1 MNGSFIVHSLKIVG
15 KMTENML
22 SDALLSKGVQIFF
35 ARASGIS
42 HQAPSPRSRIDTR
55 PCLEPSCL
63 LLTSVARCHQPPA
76 PAASPRAPRTPSSS
90 KCACFR
96 LIRAGPATSA
106 TKRLP
111 TMQSWRH
118 ATKPYSTRAS
128 TCCTAS
134 SASSLLNPG
143 A

>member
-1 MNGSFIVHSLKIVG
+1 MNGSFIVG

-22 SDALLSKGVQIFF
+22 SDALLSKGVQNFF